1 MKGTRPL
8 NNAEIRKVS
17 DAFEGIFAV
26 RNRSLFMLG
35 VSVGGRISELLA
47 LKVND
52 VWQNGKPV
60 TDLLFDLNIVKGRE
74 MSRAVPV
81 NIDGREAIEDLI
93 TWQTELYGN
102 TDPTR
107 SLFTSRNGQ
116 GSQRMTRKA
125 AYDVL
130 KDAFEGAG
138 LNGKLGTHSL
148 RKSYAQRLYEQ
159 TNDIYAVQEMLGHKS
174 VITTQRYLGVNYA
187 SVREASE
194 AMSVSSEGDIS
205 TKTSPSVNEAPD
217 DVLLMEL
224 LRRGYD
230 VTKLLEKDESMQLL
244 ESSDETTP
252 LNDETT
258 PLNDETTPLNDE
270 TTPLKFV

>member
-8 NNAEIRKVS
+8 DNAEIRKVS

-47 LKVND
+47 LQVND

-60 TDLLFDLNIVKGRE
+60 TDLLFDRNIVKGGE
-74 MSRAVPV
+74 ISRAVPV
-81 NIDGREAIEDLI
+81 NVDGREAIENLI

-102 TDPTR
+102 VKPTR
-107 SLFTSRNGQ
+107 PLFPSRNGQ
-116 GSQRMTRKA
+116 GWKTMSRIA
-125 AYDVL
+125 AHNAL
-130 KDAFEGAG
+130 KDAFEAAG

-174 VITTQRYLGVNYA
+174 VVTTQRYLGVNYA
-187 SVREASE
+187 SVRDASE
-194 AMSVSSEGDIS
+194 AMSIHAELNIR
-205 TKTSPSVNEAPD
+205 TKTLSSVNDATD
-217 DVLLMEL
+217 DVLLIEL

-230 VTKLLEKDESMQLL
+230 VAQLLQKDKSMQLL
-244 ESSDETTP
+244 QSSDEKTT
-252 LNDETT
+252 LR
-258 PLNDETTPLNDE
+258 
-270 TTPLKFV
+270 FV

>member
-8 NNAEIRKVS
+8 DNAEIRKVS
-17 DAFEGIFAV
+17 GAFGGTFAV

-60 TDLLFDLNIVKGRE
+60 SDLLFDLNIVKGSE
-74 MSRAVPV
+74 VSRAVPV
-81 NIDGREAIEDLI
+81 NIDGRHAIENLI
-93 TWQTELYGN
+93 TWRTELYG
-102 TDPTR
+102 DIDAKRP
-107 SLFTSRNGQ
+107 LFPSRKGQ
-116 GSQRMTRKA
+116 GSKPMTRIA
-125 AYDVL
+125 AHNAL
-130 KDAFEGAG
+130 KDAFEAAG

-174 VITTQRYLGVNYA
+174 MVTTQRYLGVNYA
-187 SVREASE
+187 SVRDASE
-194 AMSVSSEGDIS
+194 AMSIHSELNRRG
-205 TKTSPSVNEAPD
+205 KTLSSVNDAAD
-217 DVLLMEL
+217 DELLVEL

-230 VTKLLEKDESMQLL
+230 VARLLQKDESEQPFQLSTEEQVSRKKDL
-244 ESSDETTP
+244 
-252 LNDETT
+252 
-258 PLNDETTPLNDE
+258 
-270 TTPLKFV
+270 

>member
-8 NNAEIRKVS
+8 DNAEIQKIS
-17 DAFEGIFAV
+17 EAFSGIFAV

-60 TDLLFDLNIVKGRE
+60 KDLLFDRNIVKGGE
-74 MSRAVPV
+74 VSRAVPV
-81 NIDGREAIEDLI
+81 NMDGRQAIESLI
-93 TWQTELYGN
+93 AWHIELYGGA
-102 TDPTR
+102 DPIR
-107 SLFTSRNGQ
+107 PLFPSRKGK
-116 GSQRMTRKA
+116 GSKAMTRIA
-125 AYDVL
+125 AHNAL
-130 KDAFEGAG
+130 KDAFESAG

-174 VITTQRYLGVNYA
+174 VVTTQRYLGVNYA
-187 SVREASE
+187 SVRDASE
-194 AMSVSSEGDIS
+194 AMSIFAELNVS
-205 TKTSPSVNEAPD
+205 TKTLSSVNDASD
-217 DVLLMEL
+217 DEILVEL

-230 VTKLLEKDESMQLL
+230 VARLLQKNESEPSFEPEAEK
-244 ESSDETTP
+244 TTS
-252 LNDETT
+252 
-258 PLNDETTPLNDE
+258 
-270 TTPLKFV
+270 KFV

>member
-8 NNAEIRKVS
+8 DNAEIRKVS
-17 DAFEGIFAV
+17 DAFDGIFAI
-26 RNRSLFMLG
+26 RNRNLFMLG

-60 TDLLFDLNIVKGRE
+60 KDLLFDLNMVKGNE

-81 NIDGREAIEDLI
+81 NIDGREAIESLI
-93 TWQTELYGN
+93 TWQIELYGN
-102 TDPTR
+102 VKPTR
-107 SLFTSRNGQ
+107 PLFPSRNGQ
-116 GSQRMTRKA
+116 GSQTMTRKA
-125 AYDVL
+125 AHDVL
-130 KDAFEGAG
+130 KKTFEAAG

-174 VITTQRYLGVNYA
+174 VITTQRYLGVNYT
-187 SVREASE
+187 SVRKASE
-194 AMSVSSEGDIS
+194 AMSVYNEGDIS
-205 TKTSPSVNEAPD
+205 TKTSPSVNEATD
-217 DVLLMEL
+217 DVLLVEL

-230 VTKLLEKDESMQLL
+230 VARLLQKEELQ
-244 ESSDETTP
+244 EP
-252 LNDETT
+252 LQPPGQNTAS
-258 PLNDETTPLNDE
+258 
-270 TTPLKFV
+270 KFV